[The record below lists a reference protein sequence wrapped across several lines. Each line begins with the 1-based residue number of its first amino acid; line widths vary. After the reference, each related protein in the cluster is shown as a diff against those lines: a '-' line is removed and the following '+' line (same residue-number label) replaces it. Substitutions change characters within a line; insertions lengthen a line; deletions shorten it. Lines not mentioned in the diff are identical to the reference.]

1 MQVLIWAVFLAG
13 AFASRYFFGLQGRFF
28 YAVVVLLA
36 IALFRKPLVIGLTHV
51 ASKFGLMKATIDKMP
66 MTIKLV
72 RGTMIDPA
80 AEPSAAELAKAGF
93 TDAGAWLIPPMPKI
107 RLALMVQ
114 PADNF
119 LAAIETVPSIGA
131 QVNVHTLYANG
142 NVMTFTNSRLP
153 APKAQRP
160 GMTSVRMP
168 AASIDALLAKARTT
182 RRPDGIT
189 NMTKEDAPGIYER
202 LYAEATKFRKAQGA

>member
-1 MQVLIWAVFLAG
+1 MQVLIWVAFLAG
-13 AFASRYFFGLQGRFF
+13 AFASRYFFGLEGKFF
-28 YAVVVLLA
+28 YYVLVLLA
-36 IALFRKPLVIGLTHV
+36 IALFRKQLVIGLTHV

-66 MTIKLV
+66 TAIELV
-72 RGTMIDPA
+72 RAAAIDPA
-80 AEPSAAELAKAGF
+80 AGSTAAELSKAGF

-107 RLALMVQ
+107 RLALMVH

-119 LAAIETVPSIGA
+119 LAAIETASAIGA

-142 NVMTFTNSRLP
+142 SVVTFTNSRLP

-168 AASIDALLAKARTT
+168 GAPVDALLAKARAM
-182 RRPDGIT
+182 RRRDRIGAVT
-189 NMTKEDAPGIYER
+189 VDDAPRIYER
-202 LYAEATKFRKAQGA
+202 LYADSTRFRKEQGA